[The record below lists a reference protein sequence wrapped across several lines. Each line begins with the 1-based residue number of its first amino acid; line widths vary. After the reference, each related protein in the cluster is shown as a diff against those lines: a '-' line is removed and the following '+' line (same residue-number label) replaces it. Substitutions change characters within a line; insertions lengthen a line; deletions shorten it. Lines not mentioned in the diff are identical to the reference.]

1 MLALGVD
8 PNAIQALVRH
18 AEIDMTMYYAHAQD
32 ATKQD
37 AIQRYSEAFSH
48 RGVVCTVMCSNSSN
62 QG

>member
-1 MLALGVD
+1 MLTLGVD
-8 PNAIQALVRH
+8 PKAIQALVGH

-48 RGVVCTVMCSNSSN
+48 RG
-62 QG
+62 GWFAR